1 MSPAAIATI
10 VFACVLG
17 GALLGMAA
25 RPRIPESHLSA
36 DSREVIKLGMGL
48 VATMAALVLGLVIAT
63 AKSSYD
69 AQDEAIKHT
78 AAKIVLLDRLLASY
92 APETQQTRELLRR
105 TVEDRLESIWP
116 RDGRKRARPV
126 IAGAERTSHD
136 IESRIMRMS
145 PQDEAQRWLQ
155 SQAPRVG
162 AEIAETRWLILGS
175 QGNSVAVPFLVVIV
189 SWLTI
194 IFASFGL
201 LAPRNATVMSTLLLC
216 PLSVAGSIF
225 LILEMDQPFEG
236 LMRISSAPWEHAL
249 KLLGR

>member
-1 MSPAAIATI
+1 VNPAAIASI

-17 GALLGMAA
+17 GPLLGMAA

-36 DSREVIKLGMGL
+36 ESRDVIKLGMGL
-48 VATMAALVLGLVIAT
+48 VATMAARVLGLVIAT

-92 APETQQTRELLRR
+92 GPETQHARELLRR

-116 RDGRKRARPV
+116 RDGRERARLG

-136 IESRIMRMS
+136 IESRIMRLS

-155 SQAPRVG
+155 SQALRVG
-162 AEIAETRWLILGS
+162 AEIAETRWLIW
-175 QGNSVAVPFLVVIV
+175 GNRLTTKRRQAHRSSVPQIRQRPRARHGARRRELVAIR
-189 SWLTI
+189 
-194 IFASFGL
+194 ADR
-201 LAPRNATVMSTLLLC
+201 PRKSHRPRPPPAATG
-216 PLSVAGSIF
+216 AA
-225 LILEMDQPFEG
+225 
-236 LMRISSAPWEHAL
+236 R
-249 KLLGR
+249 R